1 MSIFSIEPVR
11 RVRRTRF
18 HLNHEVKTTARFG
31 EFTPILC
38 QEVLPGDTWKLQTEQ
53 FIRFAPT
60 LAPVMHRINAYL
72 HYFFVPNRLL
82 MRDSWET
89 FISPSGFKDEER
101 AELPY
106 IHFKDM
112 NTLEDNEISA
122 VSSFCTHLLGSRLL
136 DHLGINFPEWTI
148 SDITTQAC
156 WNDDRLQLPLLPIC
170 AYWLIMD
177 EYFMD
182 ENHND
187 IRRYKKCLLELCK
200 IGECSLPDLI
210 HKVPPIDYSVFE
222 ADFNGDYPATVLGF
236 ISMMLDLCKRC
247 WEKDYFTSALPDT
260 QRGEEVTLGGVQRL
274 DNAFV
279 KIQGANVAVDHISF
293 PTAQDDPIY
302 SPSAEGTPLALGT
315 AKNADGKNLIGAT
328 AEQNAVTNEPGVISG
343 EVTDDSWYQ
352 VTDTSGQTTEINP
365 VTINELRRAVKLQ
378 EFLEKSMRGGYRLI
392 EQIFAHFGV
401 KSSNKLLDR
410 PQFLGGTSNP
420 VTVTEITGTAGT
432 DITHLGEYSGHL
444 QSFGGSRVHK
454 FRSEEHGWLFCFL
467 SVVPRTN
474 YCQGLARQFQRHD
487 RFDFAWPE
495 FAHLGEQEV
504 WQNELYNSG
513 DTADEPHTT
522 FGYQSRYA
530 EYKYIPGQVSGDFK
544 KEDGL
549 AYWTLARRFTQAP
562 TLSNK
567 FLQVSPTEET
577 NTDIFTIQDDSDY
590 LYCQFYHKILAKRC
604 LPKFGVP
611 ML

>member
-1 MSIFSIEPVR
+1 MSIFSIEPLR
-11 RVRRTRF
+11 KVRRTRF

-60 LAPVMHRINAYL
+60 LAPVMHRINATL

-82 MRDSWET
+82 MRDAWET

-106 IHFKDM
+106 LIFDGVT
-112 NTLEDNEISA
+112 NLSEDGAAAYLDLVTAA
-122 VSSFCTHLLGSRLL
+122 VQSRLL
-136 DHLGINFPEWTI
+136 DHFGFNFAGEW
-148 SDITTQAC
+148 ITDQGGGNAC
-156 WNDDRLQLPLLPIC
+156 CYDGRLKLPLLPIC

-177 EYFMD
+177 EFFLD
-182 ENHND
+182 ENQND
-187 IRRYKKCLLELCK
+187 IRTFKKRLLELCK
-200 IGECSLPDLI
+200 IGESSVSDLI
-210 HKVPPIDYSVFE
+210 SETNDNIDYSIFGDDGVI
-222 ADFNGDYPATVLGF
+222 DFIIDLF
-236 ISMMLDLCKRC
+236 DLCKRC

-260 QRGEEVTLGGVQRL
+260 QRGEEVTIGTGQ
-274 DNAFV
+274 
-279 KIQGANVAVDHISF
+279 IQDLKANVGGALVDIDKGAVDSLA
-293 PTAQDDPIY
+293 PTDGY
-302 SPSAEGTPLALGT
+302 SLGVAHTEGSLTYTQLKAAGVAIPQ
-315 AKNADGKNLIGAT
+315 NNPDAT
-328 AEQNAVTNEPGVISG
+328 LRGQVITQQVSVTNSDGDPA
-343 EVTDDSWYQ
+343 EVS
-352 VTDTSGQTTEINP
+352 P

-401 KSSNKLLDR
+401 RSSNKLLDR
-410 PQFLGGTSNP
+410 PQFLGGNVNP

-467 SVVPRTN
+467 SVIPRTN
-474 YCQGLARQFQRHD
+474 YCQGIPRQFQRHD

-504 WQNELYNSG
+504 WMNELYNG
-513 DTADEPHTT
+513 AETAIDFDPHET

-530 EYKYIPGQVSGDFK
+530 EYKYIPSQVSGDFK
-544 KEDGL
+544 KENGL
-549 AYWTLARRFTQAP
+549 AYWTMARRFDQKP
-562 TLSNK
+562 TLSNE

>member
-1 MSIFSIEPVR
+1 MSIFSIEPLR
-11 RVRRTRF
+11 KVRRTRF

-60 LAPVMHRINAYL
+60 LAPVMHRINATL

-82 MRDSWET
+82 MRDAWET
-89 FISPSGFKDEER
+89 FISPSGFRDEER

-106 IHFKDM
+106 LNFDGVLG
-112 NTLEDNEISA
+112 LELDA
-122 VSSFCTHLLGSRLL
+122 VELYNSLVKKVVKSRLL
-136 DHLGINFPEWTI
+136 DHFGFNFVAGWI
-148 SDITTQAC
+148 SAE
-156 WNDDRLQLPLLPIC
+156 DDPQPCCYDGRLKLPLLPIC

-177 EYFMD
+177 EFFID
-182 ENHND
+182 ENQND
-187 IRRYKKCLLELCK
+187 IRTFKKRLLELCK
-200 IGECSLPDLI
+200 IGESSVSDLI
-210 HKVPPIDYSVFE
+210 TETNDKIDYSIFGEDGV
-222 ADFNGDYPATVLGF
+222 
-236 ISMMLDLCKRC
+236 ISFLESLFDLCMRC
-247 WEKDYFTSALPDT
+247 WEKDYYTSALPDT
-260 QRGEEVTLGGVQRL
+260 QRGEEVTIGTGQIQDLKANIGGAL
-274 DNAFV
+274 
-279 KIQGANVAVDHISF
+279 VDV
-293 PTAQDDPIY
+293 DK
-302 SPSAEGTPLALGT
+302 G
-315 AKNADGKNLIGAT
+315 
-328 AEQNAVTNEPGVISG
+328 AVTASAPTDTYGVGITHTKDDSTYHQLKSMGVNVPANTPDASFRG
-343 EVTDDSWYQ
+343 EVITSQ
-352 VTDTSGQTTEINP
+352 VSVTNSDGDPAEVSP

-401 KSSNKLLDR
+401 RSSNKLLDR
-410 PQFLGGTSNP
+410 PQFLGGNVNP

-467 SVVPRTN
+467 SVIPRTN
-474 YCQGLARQFQRHD
+474 YCQGIPRQFQRHD

-504 WQNELYNSG
+504 WINELYNSS
-513 DTADEPHTT
+513 DAQFDAHET

-530 EYKYIPGQVSGDFK
+530 EYKYIPSQVSGDFK
-544 KEDGL
+544 RENGL
-549 AYWTLARRFTQAP
+549 AYWTMARRFSEKP
-562 TLSNK
+562 TLSNE

-577 NTDIFTIQDDSDY
+577 NTDIFTVQDSSDY